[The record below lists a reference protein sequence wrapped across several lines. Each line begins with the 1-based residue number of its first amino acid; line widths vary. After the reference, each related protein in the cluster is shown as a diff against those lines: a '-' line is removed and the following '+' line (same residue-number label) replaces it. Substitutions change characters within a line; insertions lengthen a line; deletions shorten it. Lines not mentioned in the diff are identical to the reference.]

1 MWLNTSFCR
10 KQHSSL
16 GKVLSLLIDDSILL
30 FIYLASQVIPEVGV
44 GLYGKKK
51 ALLNRTDLF
60 TLEKGREV
68 FDEKPFVE
76 DA

>member
-1 MWLNTSFCR
+1 M
-10 KQHSSL
+10 

-60 TLEKGREV
+60 PLEIEV

>member
-1 MWLNTSFCR
+1 MWLNTRFCR

-60 TLEKGREV
+60 PLEIEV
-68 FDEKPFVE
+68 FDEKPSVE

>member
-1 MWLNTSFCR
+1 M
-10 KQHSSL
+10 

-30 FIYLASQVIPEVGV
+30 FIYLALQVIPEVGV

-68 FDEKPFVE
+68 FD
-76 DA
+76 

>member
-1 MWLNTSFCR
+1 M
-10 KQHSSL
+10 
-16 GKVLSLLIDDSILL
+16 SLLIDDSILL

-60 TLEKGREV
+60 TLEIERSI
-68 FDEKPFVE
+68 
-76 DA
+76 